1 MKREIKIDKAVYI
14 ADDLSTTYEFLKRN
28 PYWKKL
34 DKKENEKN
42 KQSIN
47 GYTRVF
53 RNGKMKVFIR
63 SEHP

>member
-34 DKKENEKN
+34 NKKENAKN

-53 RNGKMKVFIR
+53 RNGKMKVFVR

>member
-1 MKREIKIDKAVYI
+1 MKREIKIDKAFYI
-14 ADDLSTTYEFLKRN
+14 AGDLSTTYEFLKRN